1 MALRIKVLTLFPE
14 MVRTVLGT
22 SILGR
27 AEQQGQVA
35 YEVVD
40 IREYAVDRH
49 GTVDDTPYGGGPGMI
64 LMAPPI
70 VEAVERHRESPQA
83 PVLLL
88 SPQGE
93 RLSEGLVQ
101 DLLTSAQQAGE
112 LLLVCGHYKGV
123 DERAC
128 ELVVDREVSIG
139 DYVLSGGE
147 LPALVVID
155 ALVRRLPGVLHDGDS
170 AAGDSFTAIAEG
182 GLDAPWYTRPPVYR
196 DLAVPEVL
204 LSGHHAR
211 IAQWRR
217 EQALARTRDRRPD
230 LAPADAPGAGEA
242 SRGRSRRARS
252 ERKQTVHDGAEP
264 AGGPDGAGETGGD
277 R

>member
-1 MALRIKVLTLFPE
+1 MTLAIKVLTLFPE
-14 MVRTVLGT
+14 LVRTALGT

-27 AEQQGQVA
+27 AEEQGQVR

-40 IREYAVDRH
+40 VREFAVDRH

-64 LMAPPI
+64 MMAPPL
-70 VEAVERHRESPQA
+70 VDAVERHRTAALA
-83 PVLLL
+83 PVLLM

-93 RLSEGLVQ
+93 RLDEGLVLA
-101 DLLTSAQQAGE
+101 LLGEATRAGE
-112 LLLVCGHYKGV
+112 LILICGHYKGV
-123 DERAC
+123 DERVC

-155 ALVRRLPGVLHDGDS
+155 ALVRRIPGVLHDGES
-170 AAGDSFTAIAEG
+170 AAGDSFSAQQEG
-182 GLDAPWYTRPPVYR
+182 GLDAPWYTRPPLYR
-196 DLAVPEVL
+196 GLPVPEVL

-217 EQALARTRDRRPD
+217 DQAKARTRKRRPD
-230 LAPADAPGAGEA
+230 LTVHPAGGAVPAAGEA
-242 SRGRSRRARS
+242 PRGG
-252 ERKQTVHDGAEP
+252 TGT
-264 AGGPDGAGETGGD
+264 GPDGVEPED
-277 R
+277 RRSGN

>member
-147 LPALVVID
+147 LPALVVVE
-155 ALVRRLPGVLHDGDS
+155 AVSRMLPGVVGDFES
-170 AAGDSFTAIAEG
+170 VETDSFYDGILG
-182 GLDAPWYTRPPVYR
+182 PPQYTRPPVFREMPVPSVLR
-196 DLAVPEVL
+196 D
-204 LSGHHAR
+204 GHHAN
-211 IAQWRR
+211 IARWRR
-217 EQALARTRDRRPD
+217 KEALRVTRARRPD
-230 LAPADAPGAGEA
+230 LLANVNEEDRKLLAEI
-242 SRGRSRRARS
+242 
-252 ERKQTVHDGAEP
+252 ERENAAVA
-264 AGGPDGAGETGGD
+264 GPDREMKP
-277 R
+277 